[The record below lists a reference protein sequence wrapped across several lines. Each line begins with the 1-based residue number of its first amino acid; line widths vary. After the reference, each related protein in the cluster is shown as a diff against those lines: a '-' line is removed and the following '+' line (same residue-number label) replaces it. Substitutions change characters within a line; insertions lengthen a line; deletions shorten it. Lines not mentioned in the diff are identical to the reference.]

1 MYIRGHSS
9 QKMGDFFMEDN
20 YLIQS
25 KIHTR
30 AIVSVMTRMVNKKQA
45 SIADYH
51 DLYHHWQLLMNI
63 NAPMY
68 ENMSDCNRGEHLEVT
83 LTKLRQNMLDYTA
96 CAKSLLNDLVEIM
109 SLYTP
114 NADLFKS
121 LYADTYGLREMM
133 ERHLDERE
141 KLFQPMAERNA
152 LRREVD
158 KELNMLLYS
167 RGRNEDK
174 FRREMEELED
184 KYGITINYDN
194 IQYWFTRSKDYY
206 EEYDEQYKEFL
217 SYKGRC
223 LVSVQ
228 YDCGLSSCQIA
239 KRIYDVLDKDLRNN
253 DPSVFVYAQR
263 NEFVHNEVTHNTEN
277 VYENHYHQHNQITQN
292 NKTINH
298 TVNNTSLNTFNV
310 HSEKH
315 DHYSTTNLYLEPK
328 SKRLTAGKVYI
339 SQDICS
345 SFYRSGAVVLFLKNC
360 SEDDFYHLMNLDYE
374 STDKKMMS
382 HYKIGLYYSLVT
394 LEKYLLDLS
403 LKDEWLK
410 GVCHSLNVKIENVS
424 KHASCLV
431 ETYYKCKDI
440 DYTGKKGKRPIAL
453 DLYPIIK
460 EWLEFRKKA

>member
-1 MYIRGHSS
+1 
-9 QKMGDFFMEDN
+9 MGDFFMEDN

-174 FRREMEELED
+174 FRRELEELED

-345 SFYRSGAVVLFLKNC
+345 SFYRSGAVGYIFKNC
-360 SEDDFYHLMNLDYE
+360 NEELFYQLMNLNFPAPETGLKLTY
-374 STDKKMMS
+374 TD
-382 HYKIGLYYSLVT
+382 GLYYMLAV
-394 LEKYLLDLS
+394 LKDFLLDEEHTQ
-403 LKDEWLK
+403 DWI
-410 GVCHSLNVKIENVS
+410 IEI
-424 KHASCLV
+424 L
-431 ETYYKCKDI
+431 TYFNKKYDTYKCH
-440 DYTGKKGKRPIAL
+440 YTDVIGDSENEKSVAFK
-453 DLYPIIK
+453 LYPIIK
-460 EWLEFRKKA
+460 DWLKLRN

>member
-9 QKMGDFFMEDN
+9 QKMGDFFMEEN

-109 SLYTP
+109 SLYTL

-174 FRREMEELED
+174 FRRELEELED

-298 TVNNTSLNTFNV
+298 TVNNTSLNTLNV

-345 SFYRSGAVVLFLKNC
+345 SFYRSGAVDLFLANC
-360 SEDDFYHLMNLDYE
+360 SEESFYQLMNLNSPTPETGIQLIYVD
-374 STDKKMMS
+374 
-382 HYKIGLYYSLVT
+382 GLYYVLRI
-394 LEKYLLDLS
+394 
-403 LKDEWLK
+403 LKDFLIDKGRTQDWINSVLK
-410 GVCHSLNVKIENVS
+410 SFGKNYKTFEAHSNDVFTDSENEKS
-424 KHASCLV
+424 GA
-431 ETYYKCKDI
+431 YQ
-440 DYTGKKGKRPIAL
+440 
-453 DLYPIIK
+453 LYPIIK
-460 EWLEFRKKA
+460 DWLKFRKKA

>member
-1 MYIRGHSS
+1 
-9 QKMGDFFMEDN
+9 
-20 YLIQS
+20 
-25 KIHTR
+25 
-30 AIVSVMTRMVNKKQA
+30 
-45 SIADYH
+45 
-51 DLYHHWQLLMNI
+51 
-63 NAPMY
+63 
-68 ENMSDCNRGEHLEVT
+68 
-83 LTKLRQNMLDYTA
+83 
-96 CAKSLLNDLVEIM
+96 
-109 SLYTP
+109 
-114 NADLFKS
+114 
-121 LYADTYGLREMM
+121 
-133 ERHLDERE
+133 
-141 KLFQPMAERNA
+141 
-152 LRREVD
+152 VD

-174 FRREMEELED
+174 FRRELEELED

-194 IQYWFTRSKDYY
+194 IQYWFTISKDYY

-239 KRIYDVLDKDLRNN
+239 KRIYDVLDIDLRNN

-345 SFYRSGAVVLFLKNC
+345 SFYRSGAVGHIFKNC
-360 SEDDFYHLMNLDYE
+360 NEELFYQLMNLNFPAPETVLKLTY
-374 STDKKMMS
+374 TD
-382 HYKIGLYYSLVT
+382 GLYYMLDV
-394 LEKYLLDLS
+394 LKDFLLDEEHTQDWITEILTYFN
-403 LKDEWLK
+403 KKYDTYK
-410 GVCHSLNVKIENVS
+410 GHYTDVIGDSENEKSVAF
-424 KHASCLV
+424 K
-431 ETYYKCKDI
+431 
-440 DYTGKKGKRPIAL
+440 
-453 DLYPIIK
+453 LYPIIK
-460 EWLEFRKKA
+460 DWLKLRN

>member
-9 QKMGDFFMEDN
+9 QKMGDFFMEHN

-25 KIHTR
+25 KIHTG

-174 FRREMEELED
+174 FRRELEELED

-345 SFYRSGAVVLFLKNC
+345 SFYRSGAVGYIFKNC
-360 SEDDFYHLMNLDYE
+360 NEELFYQLMNLNFPAPETVLKLTY
-374 STDKKMMS
+374 TD
-382 HYKIGLYYSLVT
+382 GLYYMLAV
-394 LEKYLLDLS
+394 LKDFLLDEEHTQDWISEIL
-403 LKDEWLK
+403 
-410 GVCHSLNVKIENVS
+410 
-424 KHASCLV
+424 
-431 ETYYKCKDI
+431 TYFNKKYDTYKCH
-440 DYTGKKGKRPIAL
+440 YTDVIGDSENEKSVAFK
-453 DLYPIIK
+453 LYPIIK
-460 EWLEFRKKA
+460 DWLKLRN

>member
-1 MYIRGHSS
+1 
-9 QKMGDFFMEDN
+9 MGDFFMEDN

-174 FRREMEELED
+174 FRRELEELED

-345 SFYRSGAVVLFLKNC
+345 SFYRSGAVGYIFKNC
-360 SEDDFYHLMNLDYE
+360 NEELFYQLMNLNFPAPETGLKLTY
-374 STDKKMMS
+374 TD
-382 HYKIGLYYSLVT
+382 GLYYMLAV
-394 LEKYLLDLS
+394 LKDFLLDEEHNQDWISEIL
-403 LKDEWLK
+403 
-410 GVCHSLNVKIENVS
+410 
-424 KHASCLV
+424 
-431 ETYYKCKDI
+431 TYFNKKYDTYKCH
-440 DYTGKKGKRPIAL
+440 YTDVIGDSENEKSVAFK
-453 DLYPIIK
+453 LYPIIK
-460 EWLEFRKKA
+460 DWLKLRN

>member
-1 MYIRGHSS
+1 
-9 QKMGDFFMEDN
+9 MGDFFMEDN

-174 FRREMEELED
+174 FRRELEELED

-345 SFYRSGAVVLFLKNC
+345 SFYRSGAVGYIFKNC
-360 SEDDFYHLMNLDYE
+360 NEELFYQLMNLNFPAPETGLKLTY
-374 STDKKMMS
+374 TD
-382 HYKIGLYYSLVT
+382 GLYYMLDV
-394 LEKYLLDLS
+394 LKDFLLDEEHTQ
-403 LKDEWLK
+403 DWI
-410 GVCHSLNVKIENVS
+410 IEI
-424 KHASCLV
+424 L
-431 ETYYKCKDI
+431 TYFNKKYDTYKCH
-440 DYTGKKGKRPIAL
+440 YTDVIGDSENEKSVAFK
-453 DLYPIIK
+453 LYPIIK
-460 EWLEFRKKA
+460 DWLKLRN

>member
-1 MYIRGHSS
+1 
-9 QKMGDFFMEDN
+9 MGDFFMEDN

-45 SIADYH
+45 SIAEYH

-174 FRREMEELED
+174 FRRELEELED

-345 SFYRSGAVVLFLKNC
+345 SFYRSGAVGYIFKNC
-360 SEDDFYHLMNLDYE
+360 NEELFYQLMNLNFPAPETGLKLTY
-374 STDKKMMS
+374 TD
-382 HYKIGLYYSLVT
+382 GLYYMLAV
-394 LEKYLLDLS
+394 LKDFLLDEEHTQ
-403 LKDEWLK
+403 DW
-410 GVCHSLNVKIENVS
+410 I
-424 KHASCLV
+424 V
-431 ETYYKCKDI
+431 EILTYFNKKYDTYKCH
-440 DYTGKKGKRPIAL
+440 YTDVIGDSENEKSVAFK
-453 DLYPIIK
+453 LYPIIK
-460 EWLEFRKKA
+460 DWLKLRN

>member
-1 MYIRGHSS
+1 
-9 QKMGDFFMEDN
+9 MGDFFMEDN

-174 FRREMEELED
+174 FRRELEELED

-345 SFYRSGAVVLFLKNC
+345 SFYRSGAVGYIFKNC
-360 SEDDFYHLMNLDYE
+360 NEELFYQLMNLNFPAPETGLKLTY
-374 STDKKMMS
+374 TD
-382 HYKIGLYYSLVT
+382 GLYYMLAV
-394 LEKYLLDLS
+394 LKDFLLDEEHTQ
-403 LKDEWLK
+403 DW
-410 GVCHSLNVKIENVS
+410 I
-424 KHASCLV
+424 V
-431 ETYYKCKDI
+431 EILTYFNKKYDTYKCH
-440 DYTGKKGKRPIAL
+440 YTDVIGDSENEKSVAFK
-453 DLYPIIK
+453 LYPIIK
-460 EWLEFRKKA
+460 DWLKLRN

>member
-1 MYIRGHSS
+1 
-9 QKMGDFFMEDN
+9 
-20 YLIQS
+20 
-25 KIHTR
+25 
-30 AIVSVMTRMVNKKQA
+30 MTRMVNKKQA

-174 FRREMEELED
+174 FRRELEELED

-298 TVNNTSLNTFNV
+298 TVNNASLNTFNV

-315 DHYSTTNLYLEPK
+315 EHYSTTNLYLEPK

-345 SFYRSGAVVLFLKNC
+345 SFYRSGAVGYIFKNC
-360 SEDDFYHLMNLDYE
+360 NEELFYQLMNLNFPAPETVLKLTY
-374 STDKKMMS
+374 TD
-382 HYKIGLYYSLVT
+382 GLYYMLAV
-394 LEKYLLDLS
+394 LKDFLLDEEHTQDWITEIL
-403 LKDEWLK
+403 
-410 GVCHSLNVKIENVS
+410 
-424 KHASCLV
+424 
-431 ETYYKCKDI
+431 TYFNKKYDTYKCH
-440 DYTGKKGKRPIAL
+440 YTDVIGDSENEKSVAFK
-453 DLYPIIK
+453 LYPIIK
-460 EWLEFRKKA
+460 DWLKLRN

>member
-1 MYIRGHSS
+1 
-9 QKMGDFFMEDN
+9 MGDFFMEEN

-174 FRREMEELED
+174 FRRELEELED

-345 SFYRSGAVVLFLKNC
+345 SFYRSGAVGYIFKNC
-360 SEDDFYHLMNLDYE
+360 NEELFYQLMNLNFPAPETGLKLTY
-374 STDKKMMS
+374 TD
-382 HYKIGLYYSLVT
+382 GLYYMLAV
-394 LEKYLLDLS
+394 
-403 LKDEWLK
+403 LKDFLLYEEHTQDWI
-410 GVCHSLNVKIENVS
+410 IEI
-424 KHASCLV
+424 L
-431 ETYYKCKDI
+431 TYFNKKYDTYKCH
-440 DYTGKKGKRPIAL
+440 YTDVIGDSENEKSVAFK
-453 DLYPIIK
+453 LYPIIK
-460 EWLEFRKKA
+460 DWLKLRN

>member
-1 MYIRGHSS
+1 LYIRGHSS
-9 QKMGDFFMEDN
+9 QKMGDFFMEEN

-174 FRREMEELED
+174 FRRELEELED

-345 SFYRSGAVVLFLKNC
+345 SFYRSGAVGHIFKNC
-360 SEDDFYHLMNLDYE
+360 NEELFYQLMNLNFPAPETVLKLTY
-374 STDKKMMS
+374 TD
-382 HYKIGLYYSLVT
+382 GLYYMLAV
-394 LEKYLLDLS
+394 LKDFLLDEEHTQDWISEIL
-403 LKDEWLK
+403 
-410 GVCHSLNVKIENVS
+410 
-424 KHASCLV
+424 
-431 ETYYKCKDI
+431 TYFNKKYDTYKCH
-440 DYTGKKGKRPIAL
+440 YTDVIGDSENEKSVAFK
-453 DLYPIIK
+453 LYPIIK
-460 EWLEFRKKA
+460 DWLKLRN

>member
-1 MYIRGHSS
+1 
-9 QKMGDFFMEDN
+9 MGDFFMKDN

-30 AIVSVMTRMVNKKQA
+30 AIVSVMIRMVNKKQA

-174 FRREMEELED
+174 FRRELEELED

-315 DHYSTTNLYLEPK
+315 DHYSTTNLYLELK

-345 SFYRSGAVVLFLKNC
+345 SFYRSGAVGYIFKNC
-360 SEDDFYHLMNLDYE
+360 NEELFYQLMNLNFPAPETGLKLTY
-374 STDKKMMS
+374 TD
-382 HYKIGLYYSLVT
+382 GLYYMLAV
-394 LEKYLLDLS
+394 LKDFLLDEEHTQ
-403 LKDEWLK
+403 DWI
-410 GVCHSLNVKIENVS
+410 IEI
-424 KHASCLV
+424 L
-431 ETYYKCKDI
+431 TYFNKKYDTYKCH
-440 DYTGKKGKRPIAL
+440 YTDVIGDSENEKSVAFK
-453 DLYPIIK
+453 LYPIIK
-460 EWLEFRKKA
+460 DWLKLRN

>member
-1 MYIRGHSS
+1 
-9 QKMGDFFMEDN
+9 MGDFFMEEN

-174 FRREMEELED
+174 FRRELEELED

-345 SFYRSGAVVLFLKNC
+345 SFYRSGAVGYIFKNC
-360 SEDDFYHLMNLDYE
+360 NEELFYQLMNLNFPAPETGLKLTY
-374 STDKKMMS
+374 TD
-382 HYKIGLYYSLVT
+382 GLYYMLAV
-394 LEKYLLDLS
+394 LKDFLLDEEHTQ
-403 LKDEWLK
+403 DWI
-410 GVCHSLNVKIENVS
+410 IEI
-424 KHASCLV
+424 L
-431 ETYYKCKDI
+431 TYFNKKYDTYKCH
-440 DYTGKKGKRPIAL
+440 YTDVIGDSENEKSVAFK
-453 DLYPIIK
+453 LYPIIK
-460 EWLEFRKKA
+460 DWLKLRN

>member
-1 MYIRGHSS
+1 
-9 QKMGDFFMEDN
+9 MGDFFMEDN

-158 KELNMLLYS
+158 KELNMLLFS
-167 RGRNEDK
+167 RGRNENK
-174 FRREMEELED
+174 FRRELEELED

-194 IQYWFTRSKDYY
+194 IQYWFSRSKDYY

-223 LVSVQ
+223 LVAVQ
-228 YDCGLSSCQIA
+228 YDCGLSSFQIA
-239 KRIYDVLDKDLRNN
+239 KRIYDVLEKDLG
-253 DPSVFVYAQR
+253 
-263 NEFVHNEVTHNTEN
+263 
-277 VYENHYHQHNQITQN
+277 
-292 NKTINH
+292 
-298 TVNNTSLNTFNV
+298 
-310 HSEKH
+310 
-315 DHYSTTNLYLEPK
+315 DHYPVTNPYPEPEPD
-328 SKRLTAGKVYI
+328 RLPLGKVFLNEDTC
-339 SQDICS
+339 Q
-345 SFYRSGAVVLFLKNC
+345 SFYRSGAVECFLKN
-360 SEDDFYHLMNLDYE
+360 SNEEMFFQLMNLNFPDPE
-374 STDKKMMS
+374 SGLKLKYVDGLFYVLYVLKDFLVDEGCSQDWITEILEYFDKKYETYQG
-382 HYKIGLYYSLVT
+382 HYTDVIGDSENEKSTAFRLYRIV
-394 LEKYLLDLS
+394 
-403 LKDEWLK
+403 KDWLK
-410 GVCHSLNVKIENVS
+410 L
-424 KHASCLV
+424 
-431 ETYYKCKDI
+431 
-440 DYTGKKGKRPIAL
+440 
-453 DLYPIIK
+453 
-460 EWLEFRKKA
+460 RK

>member
-1 MYIRGHSS
+1 
-9 QKMGDFFMEDN
+9 
-20 YLIQS
+20 
-25 KIHTR
+25 
-30 AIVSVMTRMVNKKQA
+30 
-45 SIADYH
+45 
-51 DLYHHWQLLMNI
+51 
-63 NAPMY
+63 
-68 ENMSDCNRGEHLEVT
+68 
-83 LTKLRQNMLDYTA
+83 
-96 CAKSLLNDLVEIM
+96 M

-158 KELNMLLYS
+158 KELNMLLFS

-174 FRREMEELED
+174 FRRELEELED

-263 NEFVHNEVTHNTEN
+263 NEFVHNEVTHYTEN

-345 SFYRSGAVVLFLKNC
+345 SFYRSGAVGHIFKNC
-360 SEDDFYHLMNLDYE
+360 NEELFYQLMNLNFPAPETGLKLTY
-374 STDKKMMS
+374 TD
-382 HYKIGLYYSLVT
+382 GLYYMLAV
-394 LEKYLLDLS
+394 LKDFLLDEEHTQDWIIEILTYFN
-403 LKDEWLK
+403 KKYDTYK
-410 GVCHSLNVKIENVS
+410 GHYTDVIGDSENEKSVAF
-424 KHASCLV
+424 K
-431 ETYYKCKDI
+431 
-440 DYTGKKGKRPIAL
+440 
-453 DLYPIIK
+453 LYPIIK
-460 EWLEFRKKA
+460 DWLKLRN

>member
-174 FRREMEELED
+174 FRRELEELED

-328 SKRLTAGKVYI
+328 SKRLTSGKVYI

-345 SFYRSGAVVLFLKNC
+345 SFYRSGAVGYIFKNC
-360 SEDDFYHLMNLDYE
+360 NEELFYQLMNLNFPAPETGLKLTY
-374 STDKKMMS
+374 TD
-382 HYKIGLYYSLVT
+382 GLYYMLAV
-394 LEKYLLDLS
+394 LKDFLLDEEHTQ
-403 LKDEWLK
+403 DWI
-410 GVCHSLNVKIENVS
+410 IEI
-424 KHASCLV
+424 L
-431 ETYYKCKDI
+431 TYFNKKYDTYKCH
-440 DYTGKKGKRPIAL
+440 YTDVIGDSENEKSVAFK
-453 DLYPIIK
+453 LYPIIK
-460 EWLEFRKKA
+460 DWLKLRN

>member
-1 MYIRGHSS
+1 
-9 QKMGDFFMEDN
+9 MGDFFMEDN

-174 FRREMEELED
+174 FRRELEELED

-345 SFYRSGAVVLFLKNC
+345 SFYRSGAVGYIFKNC
-360 SEDDFYHLMNLDYE
+360 NEELFYQLMNLNFPAPGTVLKLTY
-374 STDKKMMS
+374 TD
-382 HYKIGLYYSLVT
+382 GLYYMLDV
-394 LEKYLLDLS
+394 LKDFLLDEEHTQ
-403 LKDEWLK
+403 DWI
-410 GVCHSLNVKIENVS
+410 IEI
-424 KHASCLV
+424 L
-431 ETYYKCKDI
+431 TYFNKKYDTYKCH
-440 DYTGKKGKRPIAL
+440 YTDVIGDSENEKSVAFK
-453 DLYPIIK
+453 LYPIIK
-460 EWLEFRKKA
+460 DWLKLRN

>member
-174 FRREMEELED
+174 FRRELEELED

-345 SFYRSGAVVLFLKNC
+345 SFYRSGAVGYIFKNC
-360 SEDDFYHLMNLDYE
+360 NEELFYQLMNLNFPAPETGLKLTY
-374 STDKKMMS
+374 TD
-382 HYKIGLYYSLVT
+382 GLYYMLAV
-394 LEKYLLDLS
+394 LKDFLLDEEHTQ
-403 LKDEWLK
+403 DWI
-410 GVCHSLNVKIENVS
+410 IEI
-424 KHASCLV
+424 L
-431 ETYYKCKDI
+431 TYFNKKYDTYKCH
-440 DYTGKKGKRPIAL
+440 YTDVIGDSENEKSVAFK
-453 DLYPIIK
+453 LYPIIK
-460 EWLEFRKKA
+460 DWLKLRN